1 MSLRRRSFRQRVQMD
16 NVGKTLAYCR
26 DRLRHQECVLLS
38 FICAVGIIS
47 TPMQHYIPLS
57 RFQHYSFGLAAISA
71 GFLIQSVFSWR
82 TVSFWGKL
90 TLVGS
95 FLYLGSFAAVFY
107 CNPWLDWN
115 VSLETDSQTED
126 RHKLAAYFA
135 FAGVPLAYIWS
146 RWAIDK
152 YNAAVKAS
160 ETKVATEDGSLLR

>member
-1 MSLRRRSFRQRVQMD
+1 MILQGRSFRQRVQMD
-16 NVGKTLAYCR
+16 SVGKFLVYFR

-38 FICAVGIIS
+38 FFCAIIIVS
-47 TPMQHYIPLS
+47 TPVQHYISLS
-57 RFQHYSFGLAAISA
+57 RFQHYSFGLAAISI
-71 GFLIQSVFSWR
+71 GFLIQTVVSWR

-90 TLVGS
+90 TLLSS
-95 FLYLGSFAAVFY
+95 FLYLGAFAAVFY

-115 VSLETDSQTED
+115 VSLETDSQTEE

-152 YNAAVKAS
+152 YNAAAKAS
-160 ETKVATEDGSLLR
+160 ESKLAREDSSLLR